1 MYKNL
6 PKTKLDKMIKEATV
20 DSYGDEEQMM
30 GLFNEIEDKLS
41 IPFKA
46 KVLGEEV
53 EIIDFEQADTYHL
66 NAICQRNDKKYK
78 IDILNLEY
86 EPKNV
91 NGYEWLEAYRKSIS
105 TF

>member
-1 MYKNL
+1 M
-6 PKTKLDKMIKEATV
+6 DC
-20 DSYGDEEQMM
+20 YGEEEQMM
-30 GLFNEIEDKLS
+30 GLLNEIEDKLS

-53 EIIDFEQADTYHL
+53 EIIDFEQADTFHL
-66 NAICQRNDKKYK
+66 NAICQRNGNKYK

-91 NGYEWLEAYRKSIS
+91 NGYEWLEAYRKWIS
-105 TF
+105 NF